1 VIEAL
6 SALPT
11 PHALALFPVTAITD
25 HRDSGLPRLP
35 VGFVFG
41 LIFD

>member
-6 SALPT
+6 APLPT
-11 PHALALFPVTAITD
+11 PHSLALFPITAITD

-35 VGFVFG
+35 VGFVFD